1 MSISTANQL
10 IDILVAENNR
20 GSGKEANGV
29 KSKTIDEAVTALTR
43 DSKGWEPIKKTPAG
57 ETIELT
63 YKFRPGDGT
72 NTVQLNS
79 DAQALYKLQ
88 LARVADVAD
97 IKFTEYTGSGNGDL
111 NVQVAPNRG
120 SVGGSSYPSANGA
133 GTDYKYQE
141 TITGS
146 SYGQNIYI
154 HEIGHSL
161 GLAHP
166 GNYNFGGPAAS
177 LTYLE
182 DNLDYSVMSYN
193 GGESKVAS
201 YGLQIDDIAALQAL
215 YGVNEKTRDDDS
227 AYGFNSN
234 TKDTQFH
241 IAAGNIKLDAPF
253 TIWDGGGKDTLDFS
267 GFAQDQRIDMHDGAL
282 SDVGGMKN
290 GVGIANNVIIENVIS
305 GSGNDIIIGNEV
317 ANDIQG
323 GAGDDVIYGAGEADF
338 LFGGSGSDIFVYRD
352 IADSTVDASDR
363 ILDFTS
369 GQDRIDVTQILK
381 SIGEGAGLKFG
392 DAFTGQVGDTVLS
405 YNSANNETT
414 LAVDFSGQGVA
425 DFNIEIVG
433 RIAVSDVVV

>member
-1 MSISTANQL
+1 MAISSANQL
-10 IDILVAENNR
+10 LDELIAENAR
-20 GSGKEANGV
+20 GNGKEVNGV
-29 KSKTIDEAVTALTR
+29 KSKTVDEAIAALTR
-43 DSKGWEPIKKTPAG
+43 DSKGWEAIKKTPAG
-57 ETIELT
+57 ETVELT

-72 NTVQLNS
+72 NTVQLSS
-79 DAQALYKLQ
+79 DAQVLYKLQ
-88 LARVADVAD
+88 LARISEVAD

-111 NVQVAPNRG
+111 NVQVTPNRG
-120 SVGGSSYPSANGA
+120 NLGGSSYPSANGA

-141 TITGS
+141 TVTGS

-215 YGVNEKTRDDDS
+215 YGVNEKTRDNDS

-234 TKDTQFH
+234 TNDTQFH
-241 IAAGNIKLDAPF
+241 IAADNVKLDAPF
-253 TIWDGGGKDTLDFS
+253 TIWDGGGKDILDFS

-290 GVGIANNVIIENVIS
+290 GVGIANNAIIENVIS

-317 ANDIQG
+317 TNNIQG
-323 GAGDDVIYGAGEADF
+323 GTGDDVIYGAGEADF
-338 LFGGSGSDIFVYRD
+338 LVGGSGSDIFVYRD
-352 IADSTVDASDR
+352 IVDSTVNVSDR

-369 GQDRIDVTQILK
+369 GQDRIDVTQILQF
-381 SIGEGAGLKFG
+381 IGEDADLKFG
-392 DAFTGQVGDTVLS
+392 STFTGQVGDSVLS
-405 YNSANNETT
+405 YDSAINETN
-414 LAVDFSGQGVA
+414 LGVDFSGQGVA

-433 RIAVSDVVV
+433 RVAVSDIVV